1 MEVNEFLKLR
11 TAFIRGYY
19 ELSVEP
25 FQEIIR
31 KIEGGEDPYEPPY
44 SEDGEPPFLDEWI
57 RAKTSIEITGA
68 TCVSM
73 LSEALKLYFKTWERE
88 LGLECQ

>member
-1 MEVNEFLKLR
+1 MEV
-11 TAFIRGYY
+11 
-19 ELSVEP
+19 
-25 FQEIIR
+25 
-31 KIEGGEDPYEPPY
+31 PPY